1 MNQNPARPETFVKTT
16 DLGQGWY
23 ANQYSDDGIETLTIR
38 NPDKGQRIDL
48 PNESVKT
55 LREIFKAHS

>member
-1 MNQNPARPETFVKTT
+1 MTTQNQETFGKTH
-16 DLGQGWY
+16 DLGHGWY
-23 ANQYSDDGIETLTIR
+23 ANQYCDDQGVETMTLR

-55 LREIFKAHS
+55 LRSIFKAHQ